1 MGLDT
6 VAVTRSC
13 VAEIYR
19 QISETIYLGMRAEK
33 DILCGDKIVFSRI
46 IPIRTAKE
54 LLL

>member
-6 VAVTRSC
+6 VAATRSC